1 MATKAWVLLLLL
13 GGCGGSL
20 PEGGVE
26 ISLVEPSFGPVAGG
40 VSVTIR
46 GDGFLADGAPPNRVL
61 IGDVEAPLA
70 AAVDDQTL
78 VVLLPPGEAGMHP
91 VTVFN
96 RNGQATAEGMFRY
109 STAPTVTGSSPASIV
124 YNSTNTTVTLTG
136 TGFFDEDAGPSTVLV
151 DGRPAVDVV
160 VQDDTTLTFT
170 APPGTVLDRPTL
182 TLTNLRGQASRPRS
196 YRYILSSSLT
206 LMVFTKS
213 NQNTA
218 MYLYEPI
225 SDTVVAVAN
234 KRKPENALSFRGM
247 TRDGTGGLQVLTR
260 DDKFGQLDIAEQR
273 IVEPTPVTVKYEDF
287 ERVNST
293 LFAVTSNNQV
303 DPGTANRFGRF
314 DPLTQTF
321 TAINT
326 LADLGASGRRDLAYN
341 GTTLYLV
348 GRNTTIDQ
356 VQISTINP
364 ATGALGARVNLDPQK
379 DVAGMTFVG
388 STLWA
393 ITKSGELIN
402 IVPATGAVSVIKAL
416 QGSMSSVEVFE

>member
-1 MATKAWVLLLLL
+1 MGTKVWVLLLLL

-26 ISLVEPSFGPVAGG
+26 ISIVEPSFGPVAGG

-96 RNGQATAEGMFRY
+96 RNGQATVEGLFRY
-109 STAPTVTGSSPASIV
+109 STAPTVTGSSPSTIV

-136 TGFFDEDAGPSTVLV
+136 TGFLDEAAGPTTVQV

-170 APPGTVLDRPTL
+170 APPGTVLDRPTI
-182 TLTNLRGQASRPRS
+182 TLRNLRGQASRPRS
-196 YRYILSSSLT
+196 YRYILSSSQT
-206 LMVFTKS
+206 LMVFTK
-213 NQNTA
+213 NNLNTA

-225 SDTVVAVAN
+225 SDTVVAVPN
-234 KRKPENALSFRGM
+234 KRKPEIALSFRGM
-247 TRDGTGGLQVLTR
+247 TRDGAGGLQVLTR
-260 DDKFGQLDIAEQR
+260 DDKFGQLDIAEQL
-273 IVEPTPVTVKYEDF
+273 IVEPSPVSVKYEDF

-293 LFAVTSNNQV
+293 LFGVTSNNQS

-314 DPLTQTF
+314 DPLTQALTEITEF
-321 TAINT
+321 T
-326 LADLGASGRRDLAYN
+326 DVRGPRDLAYD
-341 GTTLYLV
+341 GTTLYLLARSIATNLV
-348 GRNTTIDQ
+348 H
-356 VQISTINP
+356 ISTINP
-364 ATGALGARVNLDPQK
+364 ATGARGARIDLNPQK

-416 QGSMSSVEVFE
+416 QGQMSSVEVFE